1 MLSEISNMLKRQN
14 DKIETQ
20 NRQVAALQAELHI
33 RDAPK
38 LSSSIKNAGVR
49 AHVIP
54 LEQSKATFQEIGA
67 SLAAHATGEEM
78 MSPATAEILKAKC
91 DEGESMIDR
100 RLQYHKDCDDLG
112 FDVAK
117 ELLAMREMGE
127 RDAAALA
134 LENRAKKAV
143 ETKRK
148 AQSEAASKASKEQK
162 SSKNCRAVPPRPC
175 LGSIAVH
182 DIRCT
187 TATPFIKDCLTEA
200 ILIPHMNHAANVLLD
215 TKEY

>member
-1 MLSEISNMLKRQN
+1 MLSEISNMLKLQN
-14 DKIETQ
+14 DKIDSQ

-33 RDAPK
+33 REAPK

-54 LEQSKATFQEIGA
+54 LKQSKATFQEISA
-67 SLAAHATGEEM
+67 SLAAHATGEEI
-78 MSPATAEILKAKC
+78 MSPATAKLLKSKC
-91 DEGESMIDR
+91 DEGELLIDK
-100 RLQYHKDCDDLG
+100 RLQYHRDCDDLG

-134 LENRAKKAV
+134 LKAKAKKAV
-143 ETKRK
+143 ESKKK

-162 SSKNCRAVPPRPC
+162 TSKKSQASSSVPSVPQFWYPPQVSPFVPTPVFSQPVAPRGP
-175 LGSIAVH
+175 
-182 DIRCT
+182 
-187 TATPFIKDCLTEA
+187 
-200 ILIPHMNHAANVLLD
+200 
-215 TKEY
+215 